1 MLCTGFNRFLNLFVI
16 VLCLFFF
23 LSYVVS
29 KTSTCSPNQQLKK
42 YTQNGECK
50 LFPIFSYHCSI
61 LCARVLLVVFNIV
74 CLQLTLVSAVG
85 VYRLFVLVSFNFF
98 VGCGILVRQGFLYF
112 KL

>member
-1 MLCTGFNRFLNLFVI
+1 MFTRPCTFGDVMYWFQSVFEFICYCFVFI
-16 VLCLFFF
+16 FF

-85 VYRLFVLVSFNFF
+85 VYRLFVLVF
-98 VGCGILVRQGFLYF
+98 V
-112 KL
+112 